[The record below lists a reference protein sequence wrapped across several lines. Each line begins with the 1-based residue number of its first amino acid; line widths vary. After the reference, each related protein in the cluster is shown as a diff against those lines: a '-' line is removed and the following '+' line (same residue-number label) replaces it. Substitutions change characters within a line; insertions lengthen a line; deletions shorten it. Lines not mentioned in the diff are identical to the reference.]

1 MFFYAINRRF
11 VALGALLLLFGI
23 ACSSTTPTATPT
35 KEPAPTPNATVP
47 AMTDPPTLATGNRV
61 GDLAPDFTLAEVSTD
76 QPVQLAELTGQ
87 GRPVVLY
94 FFTTW

>member
-1 MFFYAINRRF
+1 MSTYLDGIIKLMFFSAVRRQS
-11 VALGALLLLFGI
+11 VALGALLLLFSL
-23 ACSSTTPTATPT
+23 ACTSEVATTPTTA
-35 KEPAPTPNATVP
+35 APTDET
-47 AMTDPPTLATGNRV
+47 ATGDRV
-61 GDLAPDFTLAEVSTD
+61 GNMAPDFTLTEVSTD

>member
-1 MFFYAINRRF
+1 M
-11 VALGALLLLFGI
+11 LFSL
-23 ACSSTTPTATPT
+23 ACTSEVGTTPTTT
-35 KEPAPTPNATVP
+35 APTDEA
-47 AMTDPPTLATGNRV
+47 ATGNRV
-61 GDLAPDFTLAEVSTD
+61 GDLAPDFTLIEISTD